1 VPDEVTSNRI
11 ANDSRKGLPACPA
24 CPDNGRDEGRAQAGA
39 PFCFD
44 EGKAALPEPFPNVS
58 CKGTAFHPD
67 EERAAVPNS
76 VATSGV
82 LTPEVSSG
90 SDHPSCQVNP
100 VDVRARIDS
109 DLRARI
115 DAELAALREH
125 SQLRSLDLSR
135 GLDLSSNDYLGLA
148 SDPRLKQAVLDAV
161 SAASRVAS
169 TGSRLLSGNSRDWQE
184 IESEFAHFAG
194 FDSALYFSSGYAA
207 NVGLLS
213 SIAQPND
220 VVFSDALNHA
230 SLIDGIR
237 LSRARKIIYPHRDMQ
252 FLENALR
259 ENAASTGAQ
268 IIVTESIF
276 SMEGDVAPLENLANL
291 AARFRAFLI
300 VDEAHALG
308 LCGPEGRGLVTA
320 MSNRSRIL
328 AAVYP
333 CGKALA
339 SCGAF
344 VCCAAPVKNYLVNH
358 ARSFIF
364 STANPPYIAH
374 QIRAALA
381 LARAAED
388 RRAHLREISVALR
401 SALSTTGLNC
411 GDGDTPI
418 IPVILGSNE
427 SALRVASELQ
437 SAGFAVKAIRPP
449 TVPPN
454 SARIRISLNTAISL
468 DDVHRLSRAIS
479 AAASSASITP
489 SASLAH
495 A

>member
-1 VPDEVTSNRI
+1 MSP
-11 ANDSRKGLPACPA
+11 L
-24 CPDNGRDEGRAQAGA
+24 
-39 PFCFD
+39 
-44 EGKAALPEPFPNVS
+44 AASPE
-58 CKGTAFHPD
+58 
-67 EERAAVPNS
+67 
-76 VATSGV
+76 
-82 LTPEVSSG
+82 
-90 SDHPSCQVNP
+90 NP
-100 VDVRARIDS
+100 LRARIDS
-109 DLRARI
+109 DLRA
-115 DAELAALREH
+115 LREN
-125 SQLRSLDLSR
+125 SQLRSLDLPR
-135 GLDLSSNDYLGLA
+135 GLDLCSNDYLGLA
-148 SDPRLKQAVLDAV
+148 SDPRLKQAVIDAV
-161 SAASRVAS
+161 SAVPRVAS

-184 IESEFAHFAG
+184 IESEFADFVG
-194 FDSALYFSSGYAA
+194 FDSGLYFSSGYAA

-220 VVFSDALNHA
+220 IIFSDALNHA

-237 LSRARKIIYPHRDMQ
+237 LSRAQKIIYPHRDLP

-259 ENAASTGAQ
+259 ENASAPSAKL
-268 IIVTESIF
+268 IVTESVF
-276 SMEGDVAPLENLANL
+276 SMEGDIAPLEALANL
-291 AARFRAFLI
+291 AAAHNAFLI

-308 LCGPEGRGLVTA
+308 VCGHEGRGLIA
-320 MSNRSRIL
+320 ALPNRSRVL
-328 AAVYP
+328 ATIYP

-344 VCCAAPVKNYLVNH
+344 VAGSAALKEFLVNN

-388 RRAHLREISVALR
+388 RRAHLRKISRALH
-401 SALSTTGLNC
+401 SALSAAGFSC

-427 SALRVASELQ
+427 TALRVAAELR

-449 TVPPN
+449 TVPAG
-454 SARIRISLNTAISL
+454 SARIRISLTSNVSL
-468 DDVHRLSRAIS
+468 DDVHRLAHMLSS
-479 AAASSASITP
+479 AASSAHITS

>member
-1 VPDEVTSNRI
+1 MTQGVKIQTNPLPPPAESPE
-11 ANDSRKGLPACPA
+11 NDLC
-24 CPDNGRDEGRAQAGA
+24 
-39 PFCFD
+39 
-44 EGKAALPEPFPNVS
+44 
-58 CKGTAFHPD
+58 
-67 EERAAVPNS
+67 
-76 VATSGV
+76 
-82 LTPEVSSG
+82 
-90 SDHPSCQVNP
+90 
-100 VDVRARIDS
+100 
-109 DLRARI
+109 ARI
-115 DAELAALREH
+115 DAELTALREH
-125 SQLRSLDLSR
+125 SQLRSLDLPR
-135 GLDLSSNDYLGLA
+135 GLDLCSNDYLGLA
-148 SDPRLKQAVLDAV
+148 SNPRLKQAVLDAV
-161 SAASRVAS
+161 STASRLAS

-184 IESEFAHFAG
+184 IESEFADFVG

-220 VVFSDALNHA
+220 IIFSDALNHA

-237 LSRARKIIYPHRDMQ
+237 LSRAQKIIYPHRDLP

-259 ENAASTGAQ
+259 ENASAPAAK

-276 SMEGDVAPLENLANL
+276 SMEGDIAPLENLVNL
-291 AARFRAFLI
+291 AAAHNAFLI

-308 LCGPEGRGLVTA
+308 VCGHEGRGLV
-320 MSNRSRIL
+320 SVLPDRSRVL

-344 VCCAAPVKNYLVNH
+344 VVGSAALKEFLVNH
-358 ARSFIF
+358 ARSLIF

-381 LARAAED
+381 LARAADD
-388 RRAHLREISVALR
+388 RRAHLREMSLTLR
-401 SALSTTGLNC
+401 TALSAAGLNC

-427 SALRVASELQ
+427 SALCVAAELQ

-454 SARIRISLNTAISL
+454 SARIRISLTSNVSL
-468 DDVHRLSRAIS
+468 DDVHRLARALS
-479 AAASSASITP
+479 AAASSVPTASPATF
-489 SASLAH
+489 AH